1 VRVYPHPSLRKE
13 VSTLSVRS
21 GWIPVLRRHA
31 RQRRSSADS
40 GRSGA
45 RGLTSQIDP
54 EEPFPPTPADR
65 RGRRGAV
72 IRTGLLE
79 TPMAGSPQLVEQRL
93 RLFQIGSVEAF
104 GEPAVDRREAITGF
118 GSAILVTLEPGEA
131 HRCAQFP

>member
-1 VRVYPHPSLRKE
+1 MSVQLADLRQSE
-13 VSTLSVRS
+13 RERE
-21 GWIPVLRRHA
+21 GC
-31 RQRRSSADS
+31 ADS

-79 TPMAGSPQLVEQRL
+79 TPMAGSRQLVEQRL